1 PRSRLPDPS
10 NMAAPGQAVLRHS
23 TSARWAWVGLGYR
36 HEGTAWRQTRRVV
49 GLGEDHAC
57 VVTSQAP
64 QRAAALANDAADQ
77 VAESLTPFPSEA
89 AWMPNA
95 MARQALPVGDMELVA
110 CCDDAFAVQTRSLL
124 EAVASLKGK
133 GLA

>member
-1 PRSRLPDPS
+1 
-10 NMAAPGQAVLRHS
+10 
-23 TSARWAWVGLGYR
+23 
-36 HEGTAWRQTRRVV
+36 
-49 GLGEDHAC
+49 
-57 VVTSQAP
+57 QAP

-133 GLA
+133 GLADGVTVQFGWSVLTLRRRGDELLVCEPDFDGDPFRDF